1 MKIQETP
8 IHYAIKVG
16 EPVMIGLMVILMPLW
31 MIPYLMGVL
40 TKGWFEGEVKK

>member
-31 MIPYLMGVL
+31 MIPYLLGIL
-40 TKGWFEGEVKK
+40 FKRKFEDE